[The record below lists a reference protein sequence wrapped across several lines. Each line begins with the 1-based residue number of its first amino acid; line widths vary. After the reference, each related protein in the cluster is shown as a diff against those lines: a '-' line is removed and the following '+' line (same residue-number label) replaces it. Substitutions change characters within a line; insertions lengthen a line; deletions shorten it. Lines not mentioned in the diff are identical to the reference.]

1 MQRSA
6 ETRSSILDQMLRIL
20 AAAGLVAYLP
30 SLYASV
36 AARLWALAAVDSLAL
51 LGMIAASR
59 SRRLGYAAKLRIL
72 IGISL
77 AVAAAVLYATGPFGA
92 GYVWLLCAVFSAS
105 LLGSTRLAAATAAIA
120 VGILA
125 AYGLL
130 ILLGLAPH
138 GQDILSLVATSAN
151 LLLVGLLVAS
161 TSRRLVEGLERALE
175 AELRLSGRLG
185 EELKAARAADEALRA
200 EIGAKEALL
209 KELNHRVRNNIQV
222 MSVILRLE
230 EGREAGAV
238 ERMGLRVRALS
249 LANEAFLS
257 APGAEEVEL
266 RAFVAGAIESLR
278 PSRRKGEQIVLEP
291 FSYPIP
297 SEAAIGLSIAVA
309 EIIAALS
316 AGGGGVSVG
325 LEKDGGEAL
334 LAFEWEG
341 PGELGARIAAD
352 SVVLGLSPWGLAASA
367 EGPGGR
373 PRLVLGLPS

>member
-36 AARLWALAAVDSLAL
+36 AARLWSLAAVDSLAL

-130 ILLGLAPH
+130 ILLGRAPH

-185 EELKAARAADEALRA
+185 EELKAARSADEALRA

-278 PSRRKGEQIVLEP
+278 PSRKHGEQIVLEP

-316 AGGGGVSVG
+316 AGGGVSVG
-325 LEKDGGEAL
+325 LEKEGGEAL

-367 EGPGGR
+367 KGPGGR